1 MRIAASENE
10 RGNAMKSFMIV
21 LLLLCFVIGVILFR
35 YSIDGDAVETSYQDE
50 FIRIEIVPD
59 LSDGQALKES
69 TFTLTIVEPTGRPV
83 SGADVQVIL
92 SMPEMFCGLFPATI
106 VEANPG
112 IYTAVAVPVMRGNWQ
127 VEALLNLDS
136 RTIHVK
142 YPFKVR

>member
-1 MRIAASENE
+1 MRRTASENE
-10 RGNAMKSFMIV
+10 RGNAMKSFTIV
-21 LLLLCFVIGVILFR
+21 LLLLCFVVGVILFR
-35 YSIDGDAVETSYQDE
+35 YSIDGDAVKTSYQDE
-50 FIRIEIVPD
+50 FIRMEIMPD
-59 LSDGQALKES
+59 LSSGQPLKES
-69 TFTLTIVEPTGRPV
+69 AFTLTIVEPSGKPF
-83 SGADVQVIL
+83 SGADVRVNL

-112 IYTAVAVPVMRGNWQ
+112 IYKAVAVPVMRGNWQ